1 MSVFDPRPKPRPSP
15 PIWGFLLITVAAL
28 LIGFVAARWGDRGF
42 PMLQQTSTSSLQQA
56 QSELRNGFDRDAVQE
71 FEALAQRGNPDAQY
85 WVGYLTEL
93 GVGTKRDPQKAIAS
107 LKQAADQN
115 VVAAELQLG
124 EIYMHG
130 DLVPPDS
137 GLAKDYLQRAAY
149 QGDHRAA
156 RLLGHMYRAGIG
168 QSPDFVDAYAWSEV
182 ATIEGDPSAKAD
194 RDASLQ
200 QLDANDQRAAVA
212 RAKNILAGIK
222 QRNQPPAQNHLSA

>member
-1 MSVFDPRPKPRPSP
+1 MSVFDPRPTPRLSP
-15 PIWGFLLITVAAL
+15 PLWGFLLITVAAL
-28 LIGFVAARWGDRGF
+28 FIGFVAARWDEGGLSMFR
-42 PMLQQTSTSSLQQA
+42 PTSNDTLQQA
-56 QSELRNGFDRDAVQE
+56 QLELRNGYDRAAEQGFAE
-71 FEALAQRGNPDAQY
+71 LAQKGNPDAQY

-107 LKQAADQN
+107 LKQAADHN
-115 VVAAELQLG
+115 IVAAQLQLG
-124 EIYMHG
+124 EIYMRG

-137 GLAKDYLQRAAY
+137 SLAKDYLQRAAY
-149 QGDHRAA
+149 QGDHQAA

-182 ATIEGDPSAKAD
+182 ATIEGDPLAKAD

-212 RAKNILAGIK
+212 RAKSILAGIK
-222 QRNQPPAQNHLSA
+222 PQTQPPAQNHLSA